1 MSDKEDRKLAK
12 ETLKTAKKGS
22 AAYIEAMGI
31 LSGDDPEKR
40 EYRKTTRNNNN
51 KTNPYKG
58 MKHLDMIFGTL
69 AKNFPE
75 TAMDIE
81 DAIGFGK
88 IYEGAM
94 KGRGRKSLKKT
105 DEDYS
110 GDRPTKKKMGGGK
123 VYKKMGGG
131 YMKKKMAGGGP
142 LKTVDV
148 ENNPGLAKLPTPVRN
163 KMGFA
168 KDGGKVYNKKHGGK
182 VYKKK
187 YGGKINYRMGGGQ
200 VVDASYD

>member
-12 ETLKTAKKGS
+12 KTLKTAKKGS
-22 AAYIEAMGI
+22 AAHIEAMGI

-51 KTNPYKG
+51 NKTNPYKD

-148 ENNPGLAKLPTPVRN
+148 KNNPGLAKLPTPVRN

-182 VYKKK
+182 VIK
-187 YGGKINYRMGGGQ
+187 NNMSGQ
-200 VVDASYD
+200 DLVNACYDN